1 MHMDAEALVNIIL
14 MISAILMIW
23 TLLRHRQKNRLLQI
37 TDNDDYSGMARDPS
51 SLTVTDENA
60 MEQFDR
66 LLVDHGRDIDE

>member
-1 MHMDAEALVNIIL
+1 MHMDAESVVKIIL
-14 MISAILMIW
+14 TISAILMIW

>member
-1 MHMDAEALVNIIL
+1 MDAESLVNIIL
-14 MISAILMIW
+14 TISAILMIW

-66 LLVDHGRDIDE
+66 LLVNHGGDIDE

>member
-1 MHMDAEALVNIIL
+1 MDAEALGNIIL
-14 MISAILMIW
+14 TISAILMIW

-66 LLVDHGRDIDE
+66 LLVNHGGDIDE

>member
-1 MHMDAEALVNIIL
+1 MHMDAESLVNIIL
-14 MISAILMIW
+14 TISAILMIW

>member
-14 MISAILMIW
+14 AISAILMIW

-66 LLVDHGRDIDE
+66 LLVNHGADMDE

>member
-1 MHMDAEALVNIIL
+1 MHMDAEALGNIIL
-14 MISAILMIW
+14 TISAILMIW

>member
-14 MISAILMIW
+14 AISAILMIW
-23 TLLRHRQKNRLLQI
+23 TLLKHRQKNRLLQI

-51 SLTVTDENA
+51 SLTVTDENT

-66 LLVDHGRDIDE
+66 LLVNHGADMDE

>member
-1 MHMDAEALVNIIL
+1 MHMDAESLVNIIL
-14 MISAILMIW
+14 TISAILMIW
-23 TLLRHRQKNRLLQI
+23 ILLRHRQKNRLLQI

-66 LLVDHGRDIDE
+66 LLVNHGADMDE

>member
-1 MHMDAEALVNIIL
+1 MHMDAEALGNIIL
-14 MISAILMIW
+14 TISAILMIW

-66 LLVDHGRDIDE
+66 LLVNHGGDIDE

>member
-1 MHMDAEALVNIIL
+1 MDMDAESLGNIIL
-14 MISAILMIW
+14 TISAILMIW

>member
-1 MHMDAEALVNIIL
+1 MDAESLVNIIL
-14 MISAILMIW
+14 TISAILMIW

-37 TDNDDYSGMARDPS
+37 TDNADYSGMARDPS

-66 LLVDHGRDIDE
+66 ILVDHGRDIDE

>member
-1 MHMDAEALVNIIL
+1 MHMDAEALGNIIL
-14 MISAILMIW
+14 TISAILMIW

-37 TDNDDYSGMARDPS
+37 TDNDDYSGMARNPS

-66 LLVDHGRDIDE
+66 LLVNHGGDIDE

>member
-14 MISAILMIW
+14 AISAILMIW

-51 SLTVTDENA
+51 SLTVADENA

-66 LLVDHGRDIDE
+66 LLVNHGADMDE

>member
-1 MHMDAEALVNIIL
+1 MDAESLGNIIL
-14 MISAILMIW
+14 TISAILMIW

-37 TDNDDYSGMARDPS
+37 TDNDDYSGMARDPN

-66 LLVDHGRDIDE
+66 LLVNHGADSDE

>member
-1 MHMDAEALVNIIL
+1 MYMDAEPLVNIIL
-14 MISAILMIW
+14 TISAILMIW

-60 MEQFDR
+60 MEQFDK
-66 LLVDHGRDIDE
+66 LLVNHGTDIDE

>member
-14 MISAILMIW
+14 TISAILMIW

>member
-1 MHMDAEALVNIIL
+1 MHMDAESLVNIIL
-14 MISAILMIW
+14 TISAILMIW

-66 LLVDHGRDIDE
+66 LLVNHGADMDE

>member
-14 MISAILMIW
+14 TISAILMIW

-66 LLVDHGRDIDE
+66 LLVNHGADMDE

>member
-1 MHMDAEALVNIIL
+1 MHMDAESLVNIIL
-14 MISAILMIW
+14 TISAILMIW

-66 LLVDHGRDIDE
+66 LLINHGTDIDE

>member
-1 MHMDAEALVNIIL
+1 MHMDAESLVNIIL
-14 MISAILMIW
+14 TISAILMIW

-66 LLVDHGRDIDE
+66 LLVNHGADIDE

>member
-1 MHMDAEALVNIIL
+1 MDAESLVNIIL
-14 MISAILMIW
+14 TISAILMIW

-37 TDNDDYSGMARDPS
+37 TDNDDYSGMARNPN

-66 LLVDHGRDIDE
+66 LLINHGTDIDE

>member
-1 MHMDAEALVNIIL
+1 MDAEALVNIIL
-14 MISAILMIW
+14 TISAILMIW

-66 LLVDHGRDIDE
+66 LLINHGTDIDE

>member
-1 MHMDAEALVNIIL
+1 MHMDAESLVNIIL
-14 MISAILMIW
+14 IISAILMIW

-66 LLVDHGRDIDE
+66 LLVNHGGDIDE